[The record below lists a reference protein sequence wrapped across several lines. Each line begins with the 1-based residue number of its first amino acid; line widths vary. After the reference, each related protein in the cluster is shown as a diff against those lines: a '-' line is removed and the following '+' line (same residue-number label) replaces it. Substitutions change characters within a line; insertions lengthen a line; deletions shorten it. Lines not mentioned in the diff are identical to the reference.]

1 MEFRLK
7 RLLPRKFIG
16 WQGKY
21 MIEDDPDAG
30 WRDCRV
36 IDVSKF
42 GAGLE
47 LTDASADETLGRN
60 IILADNLRGEVR
72 HSVAAKSEGVRVGIE
87 FVDLTEAEQTYL
99 SSLVTLQAAW

>member
-1 MEFRLK
+1 MELRLK
-7 RLLPRKFIG
+7 RLLPRKFID

-47 LTDASADETLGRN
+47 LVDATAEETAGRH

-72 HSVAAKSEGVRVGIE
+72 HSFPGKSEGVRVGIE
-87 FVDLTEAEQTYL
+87 FVDLTEAEMTFL
-99 SSLVTLQAAW
+99 TSLVMLQAVW